1 MNTISIPSNFAAE
14 NGQYLNVEL
23 PEKPSV
29 LIIGNIASG
38 KSTFA
43 NEFSDLNNLEII
55 ELDTLRDCGN
65 ADIEGNRTAE
75 NHFLEFIG
83 KPQHVCV
90 YVGIGLG
97 EKGEIANLRAD
108 LIIRIHA
115 TETTC
120 LERVKKRTRND
131 RLYVP
136 KIDYKLLRDTS
147 ETLNQRGYSL
157 DNWNFNGIPLI
168 HFSSEGL

>member
-1 MNTISIPSNFAAE
+1 MNTISIPSNFSVQ
-14 NGQYLNVEL
+14 NGQCLNVEL

-43 NEFSDLNNLEII
+43 NEFSNLNNLEII
-55 ELDTLRDCGN
+55 ELDTLRDCEN
-65 ADIEGNRTAE
+65 ADIGSNKTAK

-97 EKGEIANLRAD
+97 ERGEIANLRAD

-115 TETTC
+115 TERTC
-120 LERVKKRTRND
+120 LERIKKRTSVPPA
-131 RLYVP
+131 YVP
-136 KIDYKLLRDTS
+136 MIDFKLLKDTS
-147 ETLNQRGYSL
+147 ETLNRRGYSL
-157 DNWNFNGIPLI
+157 ESMNINGIPLI